1 MALTYYLS
9 DRSRQLEIPHDA
21 AVEGSLERV
30 LDELAELS
38 PMRGNFLGI
47 NVGASSVQ
55 FYCEGAGAWS
65 IDVPVP
71 AKRGSLIRSARF
83 EDLESYVR
91 AVFSGTNPVDLPGL
105 AFEAF

>member
-9 DRSRQLEIPHDA
+9 DRSRQLD
-21 AVEGSLERV
+21 
-30 LDELAELS
+30 
-38 PMRGNFLGI
+38 
-47 NVGASSVQ
+47 SVQ
-55 FYCEGAGAWS
+55 FYCEGGGTWS

-91 AVFSGTNPVDLPGL
+91 AVFAGTAPADLPGL